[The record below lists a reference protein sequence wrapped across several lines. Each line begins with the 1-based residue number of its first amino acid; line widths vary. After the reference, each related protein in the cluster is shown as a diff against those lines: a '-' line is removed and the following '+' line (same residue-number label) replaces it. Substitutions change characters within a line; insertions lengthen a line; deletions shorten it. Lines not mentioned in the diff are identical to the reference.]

1 MLGVVRMAK
10 FRSPWRALR
19 PLLLAGAV
27 TATWLTLS
35 ASAATAD
42 SSGDSGSV
50 LGGVA
55 SSVSSLTA
63 PLSGAETPI
72 LEAASP
78 APSPA
83 GLLQPV
89 VGRVA
94 GTADHL
100 IAPLPVMNSVVPAGT
115 VTSVAV
121 PVAGV
126 VDTAADD
133 LIETVAPPLA
143 EAVPVLE
150 PVLQPVVDLVDAT
163 VAAVPVTLPD
173 LIVDGIAVAGEA
185 STITDAAAG
194 PTAGAEHSADDAPGR
209 STNAADHFRAA
220 TGASSALAKTSART
234 LPLAPGNTWT
244 VDPSMPPAPAPA
256 GPASGLGS
264 GASPSGVSG
273 SAAWLD
279 EFGFNLPLSGAFP
292 VSGSPQHVPS
302 PVSFD
307 PGSSPD

>member
-35 ASAATAD
+35 ASATTAD
-42 SSGDSGSV
+42 SSRDSGSL
-50 LGGVA
+50 LGGLS
-55 SSVSSLTA
+55 SSVSSLAA
-63 PLSGAETPI
+63 PLSGAASPI

-78 APSPA
+78 ALSPN
-83 GLLQPV
+83 GLVQPV

-94 GTADHL
+94 GTADQL
-100 IAPLPVMNSVVPAGT
+100 IAAVPVVKSVVPAGT
-115 VTSVAV
+115 VTAGAV
-121 PVAGV
+121 PIAAV

-133 LIETVAPPLA
+133 LVETVAPPL
-143 EAVPVLE
+143 
-150 PVLQPVVDLVDAT
+150 
-163 VAAVPVTLPD
+163 
-173 LIVDGIAVAGEA
+173 
-185 STITDAAAG
+185 TDAAPVKLPG
-194 PTAGAEHSADDAPGR
+194 LLPLEETAGAISTVTDARASGHV
-209 STNAADHFRAA
+209 AADA
-220 TGASSALAKTSART
+220 TTNSPGTSDNLLAVTGMSS
-234 LPLAPGNTWT
+234 LPVPPGTEMHAVPAESPWT
-244 VDPSMPPAPAPA
+244 TDPSTPPAPAPA
-256 GPASGLGS
+256 GPASAAGS
-264 GASPSGVSG
+264 GAPPSGASG

-292 VSGSPQHVPS
+292 ISGSPEHAPS